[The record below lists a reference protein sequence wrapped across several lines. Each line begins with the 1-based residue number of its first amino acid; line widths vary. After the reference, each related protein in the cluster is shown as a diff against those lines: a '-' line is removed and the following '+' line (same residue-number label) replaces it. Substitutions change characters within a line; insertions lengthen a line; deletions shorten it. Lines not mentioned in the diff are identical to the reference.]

1 MLYILIKN
9 QFSLKHCIFK
19 FLAVCL
25 IWFLFVYI
33 IRSLLFGLLFRYEH
47 VEVYDY
53 VSFDFVIQGPSR
65 DYYNHEISAQP
76 FVRSSM
82 KTILTG
88 GDLLH
93 NGEYGTTST
102 MNIDGDNFESLFEI
116 FPRKLFVSVEESLLT
131 RRDGIFLSF
140 GLARALHIQQGDMVS
155 ISGRDKIVV
164 GIYEDAIFNIIHADS
179 ITLWDEAYG
188 AKIGGVF
195 FEFYEKV
202 YIKTSDYNKAAAYF
216 DTTYFNHLDYI
227 SNIVG
232 NGNEA
237 DYIKKYGEQWIEKAI
252 EETASHPELRADYQS
267 NKSMSHKLLKAYAEN
282 EYAQYYTLNQDI
294 AYSVV
299 SILALFSVCVLESYR
314 HAKENQQ
321 KFAILRTLG
330 SRRGSIWA
338 FYFMRSFILQSVLMF
353 SAIAYVRYRTSQNV
367 YVSNILIFRW
377 LLFFEIVIL
386 VAALISSVV
395 SMRKLSDKALLFSL
409 NAEGTVD

>member
-1 MLYILIKN
+1 
-9 QFSLKHCIFK
+9 
-19 FLAVCL
+19 
-25 IWFLFVYI
+25 
-33 IRSLLFGLLFRYEH
+33 
-47 VEVYDY
+47 
-53 VSFDFVIQGPSR
+53 
-65 DYYNHEISAQP
+65 
-76 FVRSSM
+76 
-82 KTILTG
+82 
-88 GDLLH
+88 
-93 NGEYGTTST
+93 
-102 MNIDGDNFESLFEI
+102 
-116 FPRKLFVSVEESLLT
+116 
-131 RRDGIFLSF
+131 
-140 GLARALHIQQGDMVS
+140 
-155 ISGRDKIVV
+155 
-164 GIYEDAIFNIIHADS
+164 
-179 ITLWDEAYG
+179 
-188 AKIGGVF
+188 
-195 FEFYEKV
+195 
-202 YIKTSDYNKAAAYF
+202 
-216 DTTYFNHLDYI
+216 
-227 SNIVG
+227 
-232 NGNEA
+232 
-237 DYIKKYGEQWIEKAI
+237 
-252 EETASHPELRADYQS
+252 
-267 NKSMSHKLLKAYAEN
+267 MSHKLLKAYAEN